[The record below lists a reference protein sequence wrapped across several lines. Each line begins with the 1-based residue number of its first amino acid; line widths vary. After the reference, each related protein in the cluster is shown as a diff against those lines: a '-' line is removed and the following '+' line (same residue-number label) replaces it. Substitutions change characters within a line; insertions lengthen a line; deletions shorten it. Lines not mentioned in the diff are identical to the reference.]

1 MMKFKKITLVFPG
14 QGSQYVGMGKEF
26 YDEFEMVREIYDQAD
41 QFLGYKLSEQCFKK
55 PRFGMKMMH
64 RTVLD
69 KTIFT
74 QPAVLTTSYACY
86 KVLEQKC
93 QERNVDLN
101 ASLLAGH
108 SLGEYTA
115 LLVSGAMDF
124 ETCLDLVR
132 KRAAFMTEVG
142 RGYPGAGLMAIVDK
156 KRNLNYK
163 RICSICKDFELYV
176 TLNNTKNQIVV
187 GGSKRKLAEL
197 SKELKKEGKLAKVL
211 KVEGPFH
218 TPIMRPAA
226 EKLKKELDNSAI
238 YIGSKPIIANVSTN
252 AIVDPSHIR
261 KELYDQLFRIVDWR
275 GSVEKVIGNGGDLF
289 IEVGPK
295 KVLTNMIKE
304 IDPSIPHLNVEDG
317 ESLERTLNELTD
329 RAEVSEPVTSPGEEK
344 AKEAAEDP
352 QKSEPDDDD

>member
-1 MMKFKKITLVFPG
+1 MKFKKITLIFPG

-26 YDEFEMVREIYDQAD
+26 YDEFEMVREIFDQAD

-55 PRFGMKMMH
+55 PGFGMKMIH

-74 QPAVLTTSYACY
+74 QPAVLTTSYVCY
-86 KVLEQKC
+86 RVLEQKC
-93 QERNVDLN
+93 RERNIDLN

-108 SLGEYTA
+108 SLGEYSA
-115 LLVSGAMDF
+115 LLVSGAVDF

-187 GGSKRKLAEL
+187 GGSKRKLTEL
-197 SKELKKEGKLAKVL
+197 AKELKKEGKLAKIL

-226 EKLKKELDNSAI
+226 EKLKKELDNSTI
-238 YIGSKPIIANVSTN
+238 YIGSKPLIANVSTH
-252 AIVDPSHIR
+252 AIVDPDHIR

-275 GSVEKVIGNGGDLF
+275 GSIEKIIGNGADLF

-295 KVLTNMIKE
+295 KVLSNMIKE
-304 IDPSIPHLNVEDG
+304 IDPSIPHLNVEDM

-329 RAEVSEPVTSPGEEK
+329 QAGVGEPEMTPREEK
-344 AKEAAEDP
+344 EAEESED
-352 QKSEPDDDD
+352 QSNSNESDT

>member
-86 KVLEQKC
+86 EVLEEKC

-329 RAEVSEPVTSPGEEK
+329 RAEVSEPMTSPGEEK

-352 QKSEPDDDD
+352 QKSETDDDD

>member
-1 MMKFKKITLVFPG
+1 
-14 QGSQYVGMGKEF
+14 MGKEF
-26 YDEFEMVREIYDQAD
+26 YEEFEMVREIYDQAD
-41 QFLGYKLSEQCFKK
+41 QFLGYKLSEQCFKR
-55 PRFGMKMMH
+55 PGFGKKIMH

-86 KVLEQKC
+86 RVLEQKVR
-93 QERNVDLN
+93 ERNIDLN

-115 LLVSGAMDF
+115 LLVSGAMGF

-142 RGYPGAGLMAIVDK
+142 RGYPDAGLMAIVDK

-187 GGSKRKLAEL
+187 GGSKRKLSEL

-226 EKLKKELDNSAI
+226 EKLKKELDNSPI

-275 GSVEKVIGNGGDLF
+275 GSVEKIIGNGGDLF
-289 IEVGPK
+289 LEVGPK
-295 KVLTNMIKE
+295 KVLSNMIKE
-304 IDPSIPHLNVEDG
+304 IDPSIPHLNVEDL
-317 ESLERTLNELTD
+317 ESLERTVNELTD
-329 RAEVSEPVTSPGEEK
+329 QAGVSEPAVTPSEEK
-344 AKEAAEDP
+344 GVVEGED
-352 QKSEPDDDD
+352 QSGSNNNVGD